1 MRAWQALSSGWTA
14 FAIPTNI
21 QKRLYKFLL
30 RKSIG
35 RFLAQELDL
44 ENFDVELINGSI
56 EMRDLDLNLEVLNEL
71 ISETPFTITEGYI
84 GGITASLPWS
94 NFWSGDIVLEM
105 RGLRIT
111 LKPELNKPKKDKQKM
126 DEEPVLSTSIHLA
139 GDFLKTEVPPDEDE
153 EFRQSIHLS
162 TPDSPPFDPSNQ
174 QNVNVE
180 GLQVLTKVIDKM
192 LARIKIKI
200 IDSVLRIHHVSTLSL
215 SSDVPNPDGNMFER
229 ETHDYYLDIQMP
241 SISYFDET
249 PGLSDRDKN
258 EPTPPDINMQSSSIL
273 LPPAINESI
282 KILVISSPTIWIRSG
297 LEQSVNSLQGGRYP
311 EMDTSVAESAILS
324 NQSDTELNDSSMFH
338 SAIGDSQLS
347 GSITPQARPA
357 SPNMDIDTIYESLIF
372 STMDKDNWFR
382 FKFSSGEAA
391 DWPTT
396 VQFSD
401 MSSMKQVD
409 VIMSSLCIALSPKQ
423 MVWLNE
429 LLECLSGSAA
439 TPSNDMSAEYGTAQN
454 SPQDQNADVLKELM
468 MNKNDADKQQEHMVN
483 SPAFIPQS
491 PSYMTANNHAF
502 NFGSPSRYENP
513 LGIQQLSLEAN
524 REQWSS
530 SMKFEN
536 PPGHHSGR
544 EGGRNLGFSTLQ
556 HQKQAIP
563 PLKVKFSMTA
573 ADLYIL
579 MDEARPVVPPAFFS
593 MPSPA
598 LLGVNHIRFSLQQ
611 IVLRYKDWSSLSN
624 ATSYHERKG
633 RKNTTGPNSSDESA
647 ILCPRT
653 ALDVR
658 ISQMTLQ
665 EWLKRPEHEP
675 SLPEFSKYHYEVYAP
690 ILQFSEVLP
699 KTYRSQDDFPT
710 ISLADLSQQEGKR
723 EALRLKIEQWSS
735 KIGSPGRQDVI
746 VDIKPFQLSVDLRV
760 IDRMEKVITTFM
772 NQSKKEEVTS
782 ITDRNVEERYTRQ
795 TSERDIYAD
804 LKQTSEH
811 TELIKTY
818 NVKFAFI
825 RLLLLTPDMSRATK
839 RSEHTEYI
847 HDDYL
852 VVDII
857 KLSSRH
863 VVDDSNENS
872 HSNTK
877 PSFGEDPLEDID
889 YLNLNRHDGMKIG
902 KTGDKVQLTF
912 ECENVNV
919 FLKKARDLEP
929 VCWFMV
935 KPGTDTSIAAAKDT
949 IKLST
954 FQITIST
961 GKSEPKSNSN
971 LFNACDEPMDHDIPY
986 AIFDR
991 LKSDE
996 NIHND
1001 EEKIHIPSDEQS
1013 ESTSRF
1019 KKHSMDTS
1027 MFAMKCVL
1035 PLTRMNLTKET
1046 WDIVQTIQND
1056 LLMWQPK
1063 FLSSVN
1069 NLPQDTDDSSNEVFS
1084 SPVAQEDSGHDPHS
1098 PEFDTASG
1106 QFQAN
1111 EAGSESISPHVAAPD
1126 KYSLLTI
1133 MACLQRAEWTLHY
1146 PKEEFDV
1153 VNLNTYNAV
1162 MDNFQYGSV
1171 IKHKGQ
1177 DENITTLDIDNVSL
1191 HEVESEDTSQL
1202 KLDRNIPALLKY
1214 KAPMVSILTLLK
1226 NQPLTNVQDKSSSIV
1241 ISNLKINYDSNVN
1254 FIDNLTKFQNAP
1266 VTMNVVDPPVTYIKV
1281 YVTVKDT
1288 TVSYAPADNT
1298 LQAAIILDD
1307 LKIATDIFQNQ
1318 PRLFINCQMRALDL
1332 YMVDD
1337 RSELYEE
1344 DAISHLKGHGVSAS
1358 RWWRNVGM
1366 ARCVAMRDF
1375 AVSVSLGMREE
1386 EQLKLDVA
1394 LTNHVLGLEFCKDSL
1409 PAVLNLINAVTA
1421 STQKAEVPV
1430 DDQAH
1435 DLDDTGKTE
1444 PATDFV
1450 QGEPINM
1457 LQSLDERAFFHQ
1469 GEQPGESSRRLS
1481 SDMEYV
1487 EEYYSSAKTNK
1498 DKAAANRTKADVEE
1512 MHIVPPTKPRRKNA
1526 ASVSE
1531 DIIHV
1536 MDEGKNADQLKIEE
1550 DHFSKERLS
1559 VNMKP
1564 KVDVSKSVK
1573 RIRLKDFNIVCKLY
1587 DGCDWRHTRRH
1598 SNEYTVPQ
1606 SAPHRPSTSTSVPLS
1621 HNASQEG
1628 TYASPVQ
1635 SPVSLYKEDAEPS
1648 IDYTRPMQPRTSSEY
1663 AGEDFSDTTSQYSRF
1678 QYSVKDGKQPSSYH
1692 RRVSSSPDSHTSK
1705 LRARRIRNSRSHSAR
1720 LEIRLEQINVE
1731 FDLLPVTEQLASH
1744 LQIHIRD
1751 FEIIDHIKTSM
1762 YRKFLSYM
1770 RLDRHPRERGSNMI
1784 RFELTSVRP
1793 VPYDLSEEHRLKL
1806 RIFPMRLYIDQDAI
1820 LFLIN
1825 FFSFDPKLLHSGAS
1839 VGGQTTARSSE
1850 RNPSNNDNDTF
1861 FRMLSVANCKH
1872 VEIYPVLLKVD
1883 YRPKHV
1889 NYGSLKEGQFA
1900 ELVNFF
1906 HLDAAEMNLSH
1917 VKLTG
1922 IKGYD
1927 RLVQAVMNH
1936 WLPHIRDTQL
1946 GKVVTGVSSIQSVVN
1961 IGSGV
1966 ADLVLLP
1973 IEQYRKD
1980 GRIIR
1985 GIQKGTQSFARTTTM
2000 EAIKIGSR
2008 LAAGTQVILE
2018 QADEYFSP
2026 AATNESIG
2034 RSSDD
2039 YASEEE
2045 PSQRATEPIRGD
2057 SDSDSQKVISKFA
2070 DQPTDVSQG
2079 LQHAYQSLSKNIMS
2093 AANTVL
2099 AVPTEIQA
2107 SEGPHG
2113 TARAVIRAVPIAV
2126 IRPLIGFSEAFA
2138 NVLVGIRNTI
2148 DPDQKAQSVEVCH
2161 KANFHMVSQALSQA

>member
-1 MRAWQALSSGWTA
+1 
-14 FAIPTNI
+14 
-21 QKRLYKFLL
+21 
-30 RKSIG
+30 KSIG

-44 ENFDVELINGSI
+44 ENFDVEFINGNI
-56 EMRDLDLNLEVLNEL
+56 EMRDLDLNLEVLNDL
-71 ISETPFTITEGYI
+71 ISESPFTITEGYI
-84 GGITASLPWS
+84 GGITASVPWS

-111 LKPELNKPKKDKQKM
+111 LKPELNKPKKEKQRM

-153 EFRQSIHLS
+153 DFRQSIHLS
-162 TPDSPPFDPSNQ
+162 GPDSPPFDSLNQ

-200 IDSVLRIHHVSTLSL
+200 IDSVLRIHHVSHISL
-215 SSDVPNPDGNMFER
+215 STDVPNQGGNMFER
-229 ETHDYYLDIQMP
+229 ETHDYYLDIQLP

-249 PGLSDRDKN
+249 PGLSDRDSN

-282 KILVISSPTIWIRSG
+282 KIIVISSPTIWIRSG
-297 LEQSVNSLQGGRYP
+297 LERSINSLQRERYP
-311 EMDTSVAESAILS
+311 EMESSVAESAILS

-357 SPNMDIDTIYESLIF
+357 SPDLDIDTIYESLIF
-372 STMDKDNWFR
+372 STLDKDNWFR
-382 FKFSSGEAA
+382 LKFSSGEPA
-391 DWPTT
+391 DWSTN
-396 VQFSD
+396 VQISD

-423 MVWLNE
+423 MVLVNE
-429 LLECLSGSAA
+429 LLECLSGSAD
-439 TPSNDMSAEYGTAQN
+439 TPNTEMSAEYGTAQN
-454 SPQDQNADVLKELM
+454 SPQDNDADVLQELLT
-468 MNKNDADKQQEHMVN
+468 NKNDGGKLHEDMFN

-491 PSYMTANNHAF
+491 PSYMTANNLDF
-502 NFGSPSRYENP
+502 NGGSPSRLENP
-513 LGIQQLSLEAN
+513 LGIQQLTLESN
-524 REQWSS
+524 RDQWSS
-530 SMKFEN
+530 SMNFQN
-536 PPGHHSGR
+536 PSGHRSGR

-563 PLKVKFSMTA
+563 SIKVKFSMAA
-573 ADLYIL
+573 ADLYLL

-593 MPSPA
+593 MPNPA
-598 LLGVNHIRFSLQQ
+598 LLGANHIRLSLQQ

-624 ATSYHERKG
+624 ATPYHEREG
-633 RKNTTGPNSSDESA
+633 RKNITGANLSDESA
-647 ILCPRT
+647 ISRPKT

-658 ISQMTLQ
+658 ISHMALQ

-675 SLPEFSKYHYEVYAP
+675 NLPEFSKYHYEVYTP
-690 ILQFSEVLP
+690 ILQFSELLP

-723 EALRLKIEQWSS
+723 EALRLKIELWSS
-735 KIGSPGRQDVI
+735 KIDSPGRQDVL
-746 VDIKPFQLSVDLRV
+746 VDIKPFQISVDLR
-760 IDRMEKVITTFM
+760 ILDRMEKVITTFI
-772 NQSKKEEVTS
+772 NRPKKEEVTGLTS
-782 ITDRNVEERYTRQ
+782 RNVEGRYPRQ

-804 LKQTSEH
+804 LKQTSED
-811 TELIKTY
+811 TKLIKTY
-818 NVKFAFI
+818 NVKLAFI

-839 RSEHTEYI
+839 RFESTMYVR
-847 HDDYL
+847 DDYL

-863 VVDDSNENS
+863 VVDDINENS
-872 HSNTK
+872 HSNSK
-877 PSFGEDPLEDID
+877 PSLGEDPLEDID
-889 YLNLNRHDGMKIG
+889 YLNLNRRDGMKIG
-902 KTGDKVQLTF
+902 KSGEKIQLNF

-919 FLKKARDLEP
+919 FLKKARDHEP
-929 VCWFMV
+929 ICWFMV
-935 KPGTDTSIAAAKDT
+935 KPGTDTSIATAKA
-949 IKLST
+949 IPKLST
-954 FQITIST
+954 YQISIFT
-961 GKSEPKSNSN
+961 GSSESKSNSN
-971 LFNACDEPMDHDIPY
+971 PFIPYDEPMDHDIPY

-991 LKSDE
+991 LKNDE

-1019 KKHSMDTS
+1019 KKHSWDTS
-1027 MFAMKCVL
+1027 MFAIKCVL
-1035 PLTRMNLTKET
+1035 PLTRMNLTKES

-1056 LLMWQPK
+1056 LLLWQPK
-1063 FLSSVN
+1063 LLSSVN
-1069 NLPQDTDDSSNEVFS
+1069 NLPQDTDDSSNDVFS
-1084 SPVAQEDSGHDPHS
+1084 SPVAQEESGHDPQRS
-1098 PEFDTASG
+1098 EFNVASG
-1106 QFQAN
+1106 QYETN
-1111 EAGSESISPHVAAPD
+1111 VAGSESISPHVAAPE
-1126 KYSLLTI
+1126 KYSLLAIT
-1133 MACLQRAEWTLHY
+1133 ACLQRAEWMLHHSN
-1146 PKEEFDV
+1146 EGLDDAANF
-1153 VNLNTYNAV
+1153 NTYIAV

-1191 HEVESEDTSQL
+1191 SEVESEDTSQL

-1214 KAPMVSILTLLK
+1214 NAPMVSILTLLK
-1226 NQPLTNVQDKSSSIV
+1226 SQPLTNVQEKSSSIV
-1241 ISNLKINYDSNVN
+1241 ISNLKFNYNSNID
-1254 FIDNLTKFQNAP
+1254 FIDNLIKFQNAP

-1281 YVTVKDT
+1281 YVTVNDT

-1307 LKIATDIFQNQ
+1307 LKIATDVFQNQ
-1318 PRLFINCQMRALDL
+1318 PRLFINCQLRALDL
-1332 YMVDD
+1332 YMADD
-1337 RSELYEE
+1337 RSELNEE
-1344 DAISHLKGHGVSAS
+1344 DAISHLKGHGVTAS

-1386 EQLKLDVA
+1386 EQLNLDVA

-1409 PAVLNLINAVTA
+1409 PAVLNFIAVVTA
-1421 STQKAEVPV
+1421 STRKAEVPE
-1430 DDQAH
+1430 DDQLD

-1444 PATDFV
+1444 PAADSV
-1450 QGEPINM
+1450 QSEPINM
-1457 LQSLDERAFFHQ
+1457 LQSLDERAFSLQ
-1469 GEQPGESSRRLS
+1469 GEQPEESSRRLS

-1487 EEYYSSAKTNK
+1487 EEYYSSAK
-1498 DKAAANRTKADVEE
+1498 ANRDDAASNPTNADVEE
-1512 MHIVPPTKPRRKNA
+1512 MHIVPPRKPRRKNA

-1536 MDEGKNADQLKIEE
+1536 MDDGIRADQLKIEE
-1550 DHFSKERLS
+1550 DHFSKDRPN
-1559 VNMKP
+1559 VTMKP

-1573 RIRLKDFNIVCKLY
+1573 RIRLKDFNVVCKLY
-1587 DGCDWRHTRRH
+1587 DGCDWRHTRRN
-1598 SNEYTVPQ
+1598 SNEFSVPQ

-1635 SPVSLYKEDAEPS
+1635 SPVSLYKEDVEPAV
-1648 IDYTRPMQPRTSSEY
+1648 DYTRPMHPRTSSDY

-1678 QYSVKDGKQPSSYH
+1678 QYSIKDGKQPSSYH
-1692 RRVSSSPDSHTSK
+1692 RRITGSPDSHTSK
-1705 LRARRIRNSRSHSAR
+1705 LHARRLKNSRSHSAR

-1770 RLDRHPRERGSNMI
+1770 RTDRHPRERGSNMI

-1793 VPYDLSEEHRLKL
+1793 VPYDLAEEHRLKL
-1806 RIFPMRLYIDQDAI
+1806 RISPMRLYIDQDAI

-1825 FFSFDPKLLHSGAS
+1825 FFSFDPKLLHSS
-1839 VGGQTTARSSE
+1839 TPVGNQTAARGSQRGPSS
-1850 RNPSNNDNDTF
+1850 NDNDTF
-1861 FRMLSVANCKH
+1861 FQH

-1917 VKLTG
+1917 VKLAG

-1927 RLVQAVMNH
+1927 RLVQAVMNN

-2026 AATNESIG
+2026 AATNESFG

-2039 YASEEE
+2039 YGSEEE
-2045 PSQRATEPIRGD
+2045 PSQRATELMQGD

-2107 SEGPHG
+2107 SDGPHG
-2113 TARAVIRAVPIAV
+2113 TAKAVIRAVPIAV

-2161 KANFHMVSQALSQA
+2161 KSNFHMVSQA